1 MVNFPGA
8 ILVKNGQ
15 ATTCEFGLI
24 DNQAAFVAASCLDY
38 TSNGNLNTSTSY
50 EIFFSATTD
59 HDASKASI
67 SSKDIHIHPHYDP
80 TTLADNIAVV
90 QYDFRERGGWVNY
103 IAVYKSE
110 WTSQYYV
117 RRRLYDASKQSW
129 WGAYV
134 NGYTGSAP
142 TCSTLSPL
150 YAQNTDTILCNQ
162 IQTSSAWNKNCPMPY
177 GSIYGIVSEGMAIG
191 GLYSHSL
198 MFSADYCSGTR
209 GLYHFVLL
217 GNYVNWGES
226 VIQRNIN
233 KLVHDT
239 AAYANSAQSS
249 SYSMADV
256 ANPNPSG
263 MHIYA
268 GNLVSPVAWSPNEAG
283 ALASSITPSGSGGTS
298 ISSLSV
304 SNTPGKEIDD
314 SAGANTSVSDAVAG
328 GTLGSFNTADN
339 NNNLSGVSAGSEPT
353 PNSSGGIPD
362 DNMYQDNIDTNTNEY
377 LNPADHTSMFPQPTY
392 IVYTDFSDS
401 ENGDNNSGNVN
412 GSESANNIAIIQFNP
427 DQEVK
432 WTNPIAVNRDSWS
445 DTVLSRRYV
454 KKRTN
459 SVFESPLTESL
470 SVSEDK
476 CLSNSG
482 LYAANT
488 KDFVCSY
495 QMTRPLQSSQCNTPY
510 GSVYGIQSNIAAV
523 AGLYSYSVISNS
535 QFCASASTVSYY
547 LLLADYIAFAKDAI
561 GRDVTLAFGQ
571 GFVVNNVI
579 TYSMS
584 ALSFSSPN
592 NTYVITGNLFATDDV
607 ESYWVY
613 GENAYSTSPQN
624 SSSSSGS
631 SSGSGSNL
639 NNNQNVGSSS
649 SGFNPTSGDSG
660 GLFAG
665 FNTDSEIESVDG
677 STEGSNN
684 SPISGVVE
692 SESSEDN
699 RGSSEANA
707 MSGEI
712 KDQTDNRSSGGKSGL
727 SGGEI
732 AAMVVCLLIGIVLI
746 VSGLFFGSRLYRQ
759 YRLRKRWAPDTVQ
772 NIVETHAVDNELGN
786 AVEKKFELPSYRHH
800 RRTMLVAAGPTSP
813 R

>member
-15 ATTCEFGLI
+15 VTTCEFGLI

-59 HDASKASI
+59 HNASKASI
-67 SSKDIHIHPHYDP
+67 SSKDIHIHPHYNP
-80 TTLADNIAVV
+80 TTLADNISVV
-90 QYDFRERGGWVNY
+90 EYDFTERGSWVNY

-134 NGYTGSAP
+134 NGYTGFAP

-198 MFSADYCSGTR
+198 MFDADYCSGTR

-217 GNYVNWGES
+217 GKYVNWGES

-233 KLVHDT
+233 KLLHDT

-249 SYSMADV
+249 SYRMADV
-256 ANPNPSG
+256 ANPNTSG

-268 GNLVSPVAWSPNEAG
+268 GNLVSPVAWSPNEAD
-283 ALASSITPSGSGGTS
+283 ALASSITPSDSGGTS
-298 ISSLSV
+298 MSSLSV
-304 SNTPGKEIDD
+304 SNTPGKEIDN
-314 SAGANTSVSDAVAG
+314 SAGANTSVSDTVAD
-328 GTLGSFNTADN
+328 GTLGSFSTANNT
-339 NNNLSGVSAGSEPT
+339 NNLSGVSAGSEPT
-353 PNSSGGIPD
+353 PNTSGGIPD
-362 DNMYQDNIDTNTNEY
+362 DNLDQSNIDTNTNEY
-377 LNPADHTSMFPQPTY
+377 LNPADYTSMFPQPTY
-392 IVYTDFSDS
+392 IVYADFFDS
-401 ENGDNNSGNVN
+401 VNGDNNSGNDN
-412 GSESANNIAIIQFNP
+412 GSESASQHGALGKGAIIAVAVSVPAAVIMLAVSGKQKDVFNP

-470 SVSEDK
+470 SVSKDK

-495 QMTRPLQSSQCNTPY
+495 QMTRPLQSSQCNIPY
-510 GSVYGIQSNIAAV
+510 GSVYGIQGNIAAV

-535 QFCASASTVSYY
+535 QFCASASIVSYY

-561 GRDVTLAFGQ
+561 GRNVTLAFDQ

-584 ALSFSSPN
+584 AM
-592 NTYVITGNLFATDDV
+592 
-607 ESYWVY
+607 
-613 GENAYSTSPQN
+613 

-631 SSGSGSNL
+631 SSDSGSNL
-639 NNNQNVGSSS
+639 NNNQNAGSSS
-649 SGFNPTSGDSG
+649 SGFNPASDDSG

-665 FNTDSEIESVDG
+665 FSTDSEIESVAG
-677 STEGSNN
+677 LTEGSNN

-692 SESSEDN
+692 SESNEDN

-712 KDQTDNRSSGGKSGL
+712 KDQTDNRSSSGKSGL

-786 AVEKKFELPSYRHH
+786 EVEKKFELPSYRHH

>member
-15 ATTCEFGLI
+15 TTTCEFGLI

-38 TSNGNLNTSTSY
+38 TSNGNLDTSTSY

-90 QYDFRERGGWVNY
+90 EYDFTERGSWVNY

-198 MFSADYCSGTR
+198 MFDADYCSGTR

-239 AAYANSAQSS
+239 AAYADSAQSS

-268 GNLVSPVAWSPNEAG
+268 GNLVSPVAWSPNEAD
-283 ALASSITPSGSGGTS
+283 ALASSIAPSGSGGTS

-314 SAGANTSVSDAVAG
+314 SAGANTSVSDAMAG
-328 GTLGSFNTADN
+328 GTLGSFNTAYN

-362 DNMYQDNIDTNTNEY
+362 NNMDQGNMDTNTNEY

-401 ENGDNNSGNVN
+401 ENGDNNPGNVN
-412 GSESANNIAIIQFNP
+412 GSESASQHGALGKGVI
-427 DQEVK
+427 
-432 WTNPIAVNRDSWS
+432 IAVA
-445 DTVLSRRYV
+445 V
-454 KKRTN
+454 
-459 SVFESPLTESL
+459 SVP
-470 SVSEDK
+470 
-476 CLSNSG
+476 
-482 LYAANT
+482 
-488 KDFVCSY
+488 
-495 QMTRPLQSSQCNTPY
+495 
-510 GSVYGIQSNIAAV
+510 AAV
-523 AGLYSYSVISNS
+523 IM
-535 QFCASASTVSYY
+535 
-547 LLLADYIAFAKDAI
+547 LA
-561 GRDVTLAFGQ
+561 V
-571 GFVVNNVI
+571 
-579 TYSMS
+579 
-584 ALSFSSPN
+584 
-592 NTYVITGNLFATDDV
+592 
-607 ESYWVY
+607 
-613 GENAYSTSPQN
+613 
-624 SSSSSGS
+624 
-631 SSGSGSNL
+631 
-639 NNNQNVGSSS
+639 
-649 SGFNPTSGDSG
+649 SGFL
-660 GLFAG
+660 LFKKWK
-665 FNTDSEIESVDG
+665 
-677 STEGSNN
+677 
-684 SPISGVVE
+684 PQL
-692 SESSEDN
+692 
-699 RGSSEANA
+699 R
-707 MSGEI
+707 
-712 KDQTDNRSSGGKSGL
+712 L
-727 SGGEI
+727 SKKQPLVQE
-732 AAMVVCLLIGIVLI
+732 
-746 VSGLFFGSRLYRQ
+746 
-759 YRLRKRWAPDTVQ
+759 TQ
-772 NIVETHAVDNELGN
+772 NIRRELVEEIGGASE
-786 AVEKKFELPSYRHH
+786 EEQLPSYDEIHDLSRFS
-800 RRTMLVAAGPTSP
+800 RFTDAS
-813 R
+813 